1 MKKINKKVLVLIIM
15 LIVISI
21 ILTINF
27 FVQKFNKNLNN
38 GNNIVSKNIQEIE
51 EYILNISSF
60 EAKIEVT
67 VESNKNTN
75 KYIIEQRYISPNTE
89 NQIVLEPANI
99 AGLETIYSDGTLK
112 LNNTKLDLQTVYEE
126 YKYVTYNN
134 LWLNSFIKEYKESN
148 EKNIKE
154 NEANFVMTVNTENDV
169 KSLYIDKSTG
179 NPTKLLVQ
187 DKNQKNAIYIL
198 YNEIKINTLNK

>member
-134 LWLNSFIKEYKESN
+134 L
-148 EKNIKE
+148 
-154 NEANFVMTVNTENDV
+154 
-169 KSLYIDKSTG
+169 
-179 NPTKLLVQ
+179 
-187 DKNQKNAIYIL
+187 
-198 YNEIKINTLNK
+198 